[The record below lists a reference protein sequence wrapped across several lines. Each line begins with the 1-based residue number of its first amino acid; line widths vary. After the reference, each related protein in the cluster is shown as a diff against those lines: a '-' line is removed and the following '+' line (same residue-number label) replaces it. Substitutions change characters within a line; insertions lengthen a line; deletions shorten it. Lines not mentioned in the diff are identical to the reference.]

1 MFRTD
6 FDNILK
12 KTKYHR
18 FGGDCYMYGMIAAG
32 LIDIVIEDTLKIW
45 DYMALIPVIEG
56 AGGVVTDK
64 YNNAITTDSSGSI
77 VASANTELHNEVMKI
92 LTSN

>member
-1 MFRTD
+1 MTSGLYFDDKIFRTS
-6 FDNILK
+6 FEKIIERA
-12 KTKYHR
+12 KYYS
-18 FGGDCYMYGMIAAG
+18 FGGDCYMYGMLATG

-64 YNNAITTDSSGSI
+64 YNKK
-77 VASANTELHNEVMKI
+77 MK
-92 LTSN
+92 